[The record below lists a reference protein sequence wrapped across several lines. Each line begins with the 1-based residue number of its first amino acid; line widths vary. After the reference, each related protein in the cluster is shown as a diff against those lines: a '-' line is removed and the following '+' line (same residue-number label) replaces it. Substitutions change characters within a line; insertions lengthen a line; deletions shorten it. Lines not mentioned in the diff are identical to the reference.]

1 VLINENDDD
10 DDDDDVAAKVT
21 KFQHSMPI
29 VATHRK
35 CLSASATDDRRSP
48 YIVCH
53 AKRPPVS
60 MALKTLWT

>member
-1 VLINENDDD
+1 MLINENDDDD

-29 VATHRK
+29 VAIRRK

-48 YIVCH
+48 YSLS
-53 AKRPPVS
+53 R
-60 MALKTLWT
+60 

>member
-10 DDDDDVAAKVT
+10 DDDDDVAAKVA

-29 VATHRK
+29 VAIHRK

-48 YIVCH
+48 YSLS
-53 AKRPPVS
+53 R
-60 MALKTLWT
+60 